1 MRRARG
7 AGEGVGGETASTMSR
22 AQEVS
27 LARLLRVYESKIASS
42 SGRGAVPDANG
53 TPSARA
59 AGDGA
64 PGVGAYTD
72 GVVDADAST
81 RSAPSS
87 QDRGAFLVDRRD
99 DADAE
104 GVDFYSHPE
113 TVALKRR
120 QHVDAMR
127 ALLARVRTANPDA
140 ADAYAERVDA
150 VAAWVATRGDGRGA
164 SGAFAGGGEGDDD
177 ESPPAEAATRRPAAE
192 ASTGEAP
199 TSTELDELDF
209 DSSKRNAFKEVPFS
223 VARSHRSSR
232 PRARA
237 RADGGSRLAL
247 SARGEASMRRH
258 RSTQDALTDDLVG
271 LAGAMRANAGA
282 MERSLRESRAGLA
295 SLERDLDA
303 NVAATTSAN
312 RRQKKLFVKFRSA
325 GCYVWLALFA
335 VGLVFSWVFVYVRVT
350 SDKIRRI
357 R

>member
-1 MRRARG
+1 
-7 AGEGVGGETASTMSR
+7 
-22 AQEVS
+22 
-27 LARLLRVYESKIASS
+27 VYESKIASS
-42 SGRGAVPDANG
+42 SGRGGVPDANG
-53 TPSARA
+53 TPSPRVAR
-59 AGDGA
+59 DGA
-64 PGVGAYTD
+64 PGSGTYDD
-72 GVVDADAST
+72 GVVGADAS
-81 RSAPSS
+81 SS
-87 QDRGAFLVDRRD
+87 RGAFDVARAE

-104 GVDFYSHPE
+104 VFSDPA
-113 TVALKRR
+113 TAALKRR

-150 VAAWVATRGDGRGA
+150 VHAWVKARGDGRVAQTKKALA
-164 SGAFAGGGEGDDD
+164 SGAEHLGGGERDD
-177 ESPPAEAATRRPAAE
+177 EGSSPAETDADATETAETVETAETMSRGPSSNARVEGRPTIGLGL
-192 ASTGEAP
+192 SAP
-199 TSTELDELDF
+199 SP
-209 DSSKRNAFKEVPFS
+209 RP
-223 VARSHRSSR
+223 SR

-237 RADGGSRLAL
+237 RADGGSKLTL
-247 SARGEASMRRH
+247 SDAGEASLRRH
-258 RSTQDALTDDLVG
+258 RLTQDALTDDLVG

>member
-1 MRRARG
+1 
-7 AGEGVGGETASTMSR
+7 MSR

-53 TPSARA
+53 TPSTRA

-81 RSAPSS
+81 RRARSS
-87 QDRGAFLVDRRD
+87 QDRSAFLVDRRN

-104 GVDFYSHPE
+104 GVDFFYSHPE

-127 ALLARVRTANPDA
+127 ALVARVRTANPDA

-150 VAAWVATRGDGRGA
+150 VAAWVATWGDGRGA
-164 SGAFAGGGEGDDD
+164 SGEFARGGEGDDD
-177 ESPPAEAATRRPAAE
+177 ESPPAEAAEAE
-192 ASTGEAP
+192 VVIAGGAPASTER
-199 TSTELDELDF
+199 
-209 DSSKRNAFKEVPFS
+209 DSSLNALQAPFS
-223 VARSHRSSR
+223 VAQSPRSSR

-312 RRQKKLFVKFRSA
+312 RRQKKLFGTFRSA
-325 GCYVWLALFA
+325 GCYTWLALFA

>member
-1 MRRARG
+1 
-7 AGEGVGGETASTMSR
+7 MSR

-64 PGVGAYTD
+64 PGLGAYTD
-72 GVVDADAST
+72 GGVDADAST
-81 RSAPSS
+81 RRAPSS

-99 DADAE
+99 DDADAE
-104 GVDFYSHPE
+104 GVDSHPE

-164 SGAFAGGGEGDDD
+164 SGEFAGGGEGDDD
-177 ESPPAEAATRRPAAE
+177 ESPPAEAAEAAE
-192 ASTGEAP
+192 ASTGGAP
-199 TSTELDELDF
+199 ASTGGAPASTERDF
-209 DSSKRNAFKEVPFS
+209 SLNALKAPFS
-223 VARSHRSSR
+223 VAQSPRSSR

-271 LAGAMRANAGA
+271 LAGAMRSNAGA

-312 RRQKKLFVKFRSA
+312 RRQKKLLVTFRSA
-325 GCYVWLALFA
+325 GCVTWLALFA

>member
-1 MRRARG
+1 
-7 AGEGVGGETASTMSR
+7 MSR

-64 PGVGAYTD
+64 PGLGAYTD
-72 GVVDADAST
+72 GGVDADAST
-81 RSAPSS
+81 RRAPSS

-99 DADAE
+99 DDADAE
-104 GVDFYSHPE
+104 GVDSHPE

-127 ALLARVRTANPDA
+127 ALVARVRTANPDA

-164 SGAFAGGGEGDDD
+164 SGEFAGGGEGDDD

-271 LAGAMRANAGA
+271 LAGAMRSNAGA

-312 RRQKKLFVKFRSA
+312 RRQKKLFGTFRSA
-325 GCYVWLALFA
+325 GCVTWLALFA

>member
-1 MRRARG
+1 M
-7 AGEGVGGETASTMSR
+7 
-22 AQEVS
+22 S

-199 TSTELDELDF
+199 TSTELDELD
-209 DSSKRNAFKEVPFS
+209 SSRNLNAFKASFS
-223 VARSHRSSR
+223 VAQSQSHRSSR

>member
-59 AGDGA
+59 AGDDA

-104 GVDFYSHPE
+104 GVDFFYSHPE

-177 ESPPAEAATRRPAAE
+177 ESPPAEAGTRRPAAE
-192 ASTGEAP
+192 ASTGGAP
-199 TSTELDELDF
+199 ASTDL
-209 DSSKRNAFKEVPFS
+209 DSSKRNLNAFKASFS
-223 VARSHRSSR
+223 VAQSHRSSR

-237 RADGGSRLAL
+237 RPTADLGWRLR
-247 SARGEASMRRH
+247 ARRGF
-258 RSTQDALTDDLVG
+258 DAATPIDAGRVDGRPAG

-282 MERSLRESRAGLA
+282 MERSLRECARCWRRS
-295 SLERDLDA
+295 S
-303 NVAATTSAN
+303 ATWTRTS
-312 RRQKKLFVKFRSA
+312 RRQRARIGDRRS
-325 GCYVWLALFA
+325 
-335 VGLVFSWVFVYVRVT
+335 FS
-350 SDKIRRI
+350 
-357 R
+357 

>member
-1 MRRARG
+1 
-7 AGEGVGGETASTMSR
+7 MSR

-59 AGDGA
+59 AGDGT
-64 PGVGAYTD
+64 PGSGAYTD

-81 RSAPSS
+81 RTAPSS
-87 QDRGAFLVDRRD
+87 RGAFHVDERA

-104 GVDFYSHPE
+104 AWSDPE
-113 TVALKRR
+113 TAALKRR

-150 VAAWVATRGDGRGA
+150 VAAWVATREDGRDA
-164 SGAFAGGGEGDDD
+164 SGPFAVGGEGDD
-177 ESPPAEAATRRPAAE
+177 ESRPAESAEAAEAMGGAPASAE
-192 ASTGEAP
+192 RDA
-199 TSTELDELDF
+199 
-209 DSSKRNAFKEVPFS
+209 RVPAS
-223 VARSHRSSR
+223 VAPRTSRPR
-232 PRARA
+232 PRARV
-237 RADGGSRLAL
+237 DGGSRLAL
-247 SARGEASMRRH
+247 SDRGEASLRRH
-258 RSTQDALTDDLVG
+258 RETRDALTDDLVG

-282 MERSLRESRAGLA
+282 MERSLRESRKGLA

-303 NVAATTSAN
+303 NVAATKTAN
-312 RRQKKLFVKFRSA
+312 RQQKKLRAAFRSA
-325 GCYVWLALFA
+325 GCWTWLALFA
-335 VGLVFSWVFVYVRVT
+335 VGLVFSWVFVYVRLT
-350 SDKIRRI
+350 SDKIKRI

>member
-1 MRRARG
+1 
-7 AGEGVGGETASTMSR
+7 MSR

-53 TPSARA
+53 TPSTRA

-81 RSAPSS
+81 RRARSS
-87 QDRGAFLVDRRD
+87 QDRSAFLVDRRD
-99 DADAE
+99 VDADAE
-104 GVDFYSHPE
+104 GVDSHPE

-127 ALLARVRTANPDA
+127 ALVARVRTANPDA

-150 VAAWVATRGDGRGA
+150 VAAWVATWGDGRGA
-164 SGAFAGGGEGDDD
+164 SGEFARGGEGDDD
-177 ESPPAEAATRRPAAE
+177 ESPPAEAAEAE
-192 ASTGEAP
+192 VVIAGGAPASTER
-199 TSTELDELDF
+199 
-209 DSSKRNAFKEVPFS
+209 DSSLNALQAPFS
-223 VARSHRSSR
+223 VAQSPRSSR

-271 LAGAMRANAGA
+271 LAGAIRSNAGA

-312 RRQKKLFVKFRSA
+312 RRQKKLFGTFRSA
-325 GCYVWLALFA
+325 GCVTWLALFA

>member
-1 MRRARG
+1 
-7 AGEGVGGETASTMSR
+7 MSR

-42 SGRGAVPDANG
+42 SGRRAVPDANG

-64 PGVGAYTD
+64 PGLGAYTD

-81 RSAPSS
+81 RRAPSS

-99 DADAE
+99 DDADAE
-104 GVDFYSHPE
+104 GVDSHPE

-127 ALLARVRTANPDA
+127 ALVARVRTANPDA

-164 SGAFAGGGEGDDD
+164 SGEFAGGGEGDDD
-177 ESPPAEAATRRPAAE
+177 ESPPAEAAE
-192 ASTGEAP
+192 ASTGGAP
-199 TSTELDELDF
+199 ASTGGAPASTER
-209 DSSKRNAFKEVPFS
+209 DSSLNALQAPFS
-223 VARSHRSSR
+223 VAQSPRSSR

-258 RSTQDALTDDLVG
+258 RLTQDALTDDLVG
-271 LAGAMRANAGA
+271 LAGAMRSNADA

-312 RRQKKLFVKFRSA
+312 RRQKKLFGTFRSA
-325 GCYVWLALFA
+325 GCYTWLALFA

>member
-1 MRRARG
+1 
-7 AGEGVGGETASTMSR
+7 MSR

-209 DSSKRNAFKEVPFS
+209 DSSKLNAFKEVPFS
-223 VARSHRSSR
+223 VAQSHRSSR

-237 RADGGSRLAL
+237 RAFPGGSRLAL

>member
-1 MRRARG
+1 M
-7 AGEGVGGETASTMSR
+7 
-22 AQEVS
+22 
-27 LARLLRVYESKIASS
+27 
-42 SGRGAVPDANG
+42 
-53 TPSARA
+53 
-59 AGDGA
+59 
-64 PGVGAYTD
+64 
-72 GVVDADAST
+72 
-81 RSAPSS
+81 
-87 QDRGAFLVDRRD
+87 
-99 DADAE
+99 
-104 GVDFYSHPE
+104 
-113 TVALKRR
+113 KRR

-150 VAAWVATRGDGRGA
+150 VAAWVATRGTEEARA
-164 SGAFAGGGEGDDD
+164 ARLPAAAKCDDD
-177 ESPPAEAATRRPAAE
+177 ESPPAEAGTRRPAAE
-192 ASTGEAP
+192 ASTGGAP
-199 TSTELDELDF
+199 ASTDL
-209 DSSKRNAFKEVPFS
+209 DSSKRNLNAFKASFS
-223 VARSHRSSR
+223 VAQSHRSSR

-237 RADGGSRLAL
+237 RADGGSRLAPPRA
-247 SARGEASMRRH
+247 ARLRWRRH

>member
-1 MRRARG
+1 
-7 AGEGVGGETASTMSR
+7 MSR

-53 TPSARA
+53 TPSTRA

-81 RSAPSS
+81 RRAPSS

-99 DADAE
+99 DDADAE
-104 GVDFYSHPE
+104 GVDSHPE

-127 ALLARVRTANPDA
+127 ALVARVRTANPDA

-164 SGAFAGGGEGDDD
+164 SGEFAGGGEGDDD
-177 ESPPAEAATRRPAAE
+177 ESPPAEAAE
-192 ASTGEAP
+192 ASTGGAP
-199 TSTELDELDF
+199 ASTGGAPASTER
-209 DSSKRNAFKEVPFS
+209 DSSLNALQAPFS
-223 VARSHRSSR
+223 VAQSPRSSR

-271 LAGAMRANAGA
+271 LAGAMRSNAGA

-312 RRQKKLFVKFRSA
+312 RRQKKLLGTFRSA
-325 GCYVWLALFA
+325 GCYTWLALFA

>member
-1 MRRARG
+1 
-7 AGEGVGGETASTMSR
+7 MSR

-64 PGVGAYTD
+64 PGLGAYTD

-87 QDRGAFLVDRRD
+87 QDRGAFLVDRRN

-104 GVDFYSHPE
+104 GVDFFYSHPE

-199 TSTELDELDF
+199 TSTELDELD
-209 DSSKRNAFKEVPFS
+209 SSRNLNAFKASFS
-223 VARSHRSSR
+223 VAQSQSHRSSR

>member
-1 MRRARG
+1 
-7 AGEGVGGETASTMSR
+7 MSR

-59 AGDGA
+59 AGDGT
-64 PGVGAYTD
+64 PGSGAYTD

-81 RSAPSS
+81 RTAPSS
-87 QDRGAFLVDRRD
+87 RGAFHVDERA

-104 GVDFYSHPE
+104 AWSDPE
-113 TVALKRR
+113 TAALKRR

-127 ALLARVRTANPDA
+127 ALVARVRTANPDA

-312 RRQKKLFVKFRSA
+312 RRQKKLLVTFRSA
-325 GCYVWLALFA
+325 GCVTWLALFA

>member
-1 MRRARG
+1 
-7 AGEGVGGETASTMSR
+7 MSR

-59 AGDGA
+59 AGDDA

-104 GVDFYSHPE
+104 GVDFFYSHPE

-177 ESPPAEAATRRPAAE
+177 ESPPAEAGTRRPAAE
-192 ASTGEAP
+192 ASTGGAP
-199 TSTELDELDF
+199 ASTDL
-209 DSSKRNAFKEVPFS
+209 DSSKRNLNAFKASFS